1 MSKLFLIGMCVF
13 IILLLC
19 SIVGKILSG
28 KKMWQYF
35 IYITLFFSILFS
47 TVYILIRTVIS

>member
-35 IYITLFFSILFS
+35 IYITLFFSIFFS

>member
-1 MSKLFLIGMCVF
+1 MSKLFLIGMCVSV
-13 IILLLC
+13 ILLLC

-35 IYITLFFSILFS
+35 IYVTLFFSVFFS
-47 TVYILIRTVIS
+47 TVYILFKTVIS